1 MIIKIGSDNWC
12 DLFGYHFCH
21 LFLFDE
27 SSTKTRSSFLRT
39 RPLKEIHFTPIL
51 LLHLLRCHQGN
62 IFSSNLYSVIED
74 IYAILK
80 R

>member
-1 MIIKIGSDNWC
+1 MIIKIGSDDWC

-39 RPLKEIHFTPIL
+39 RPLKDIHFTPIAVT
-51 LLHLLRCHQGN
+51 
-62 IFSSNLYSVIED
+62 FIEVSPRQ
-74 IYAILK
+74 YFF
-80 R
+80 

>member
-12 DLFGYHFCH
+12 DLFDYHYCH

-39 RPLKEIHFTPIL
+39 RPLKEIHFTPIAVT
-51 LLHLLRCHQGN
+51 
-62 IFSSNLYSVIED
+62 FIEVLPRQ
-74 IYAILK
+74 YFF
-80 R
+80 